1 MMVRR
6 GWIPG
11 INVVDPCHIP
21 TILGCFYHQWWH
33 AGIVFS
39 IGLPHHLISDWWIP
53 WHYHPVNWRLKV
65 ASEFPRF
72 ANRSVQSIHRIAIS
86 SGKNEWMKGDFAG
99 TPLIWRGTPC
109 IPVNVVKSISRCLH
123 WTCEEI
129 AEKTEVLMQK
139 ENQLSAPWT
148 AWRHGQLANSLHH
161 GLDDVQNY
169 SYIHRFE
176 YHINC

>member
-1 MMVRR
+1 MV
-6 GWIPG
+6 
-11 INVVDPCHIP
+11 
-21 TILGCFYHQWWH
+21 FYHQWWH
-33 AGIVFS
+33 AAMGFS
-39 IGLPHHLISDWWIP
+39 IDLPHHLISDWWIP
-53 WHYHPVNWRLKV
+53 WHNSQDSTTLSWNHWPQIYSALDCCLVV
-65 ASEFPRF
+65 A
-72 ANRSVQSIHRIAIS
+72 RSVQSIHRIAIS

-109 IPVNVVKSISRCLH
+109 VPVNVVKSISRCLH
-123 WTCEEI
+123 WTCKEI

-161 GLDDVQNY
+161 GLDDVQDY
-169 SYIHRFE
+169 SYIQRFA

>member
-1 MMVRR
+1 MRVLFFLLIYHITLFQT
-6 GWIPG
+6 GEFHGITTPWIE
-11 INVVDPCHIP
+11 D
-21 TILGCFYHQWWH
+21 L
-33 AGIVFS
+33 
-39 IGLPHHLISDWWIP
+39 
-53 WHYHPVNWRLKV
+53 R

-86 SGKNEWMKGDFAG
+86 SGKNVWMKGDFAG